1 MNKGDI
7 ERMLAAAEPAVHD
20 GPLPLFP
27 PLGMPAPY
35 PVEALGPVLS
45 PAAAAISRK
54 VQVPPAM
61 AAQSVLAAASLV
73 AQAYA
78 DVMLPFGQTRP
89 LSLYFVTVAASG
101 DRKTTADGEALWPI
115 KKREKAL
122 REARMKAHQTWLVER
137 AAWEAEKRK
146 IVVDGKLDLDQRRH
160 ALVELGAEP
169 AQPLHAFLTVPDPT
183 VEGLAKAWVSA
194 LPALGVFTA
203 EGGQFVGGHGM
214 SDEHRLK
221 TAATYSAL
229 WDGEPFRR
237 VRAGDGVTILPGR
250 RLAMHIM
257 VQPDAAEK
265 FLSDGLLRDQGLL
278 SRVLVAAPPSVAGSR
293 LYRETR
299 AEDDAAIRAYGARL
313 LRILEL
319 PLPLAEGCLNE
330 LEPRVLHLSAEAK
343 NAFEAFY
350 NHVERQSGAEKELSL
365 IPDFAAKAAEQAA
378 RIAGVLTVVEDQ
390 QASEIRTDTMARA
403 IALTDWYVDEA
414 LRLRGVARVDPALR
428 AADGLLQ
435 WMRRQ
440 GKPKFSF
447 RDDIMQCGPR
457 ATRTKKAAEAA
468 LRVLEDHGY
477 ISDSRG
483 NRRIIRLISAATT

>member
-1 MNKGDI
+1 M
-7 ERMLAAAEPAVHD
+7 
-20 GPLPLFP
+20 
-27 PLGMPAPY
+27 
-35 PVEALGPVLS
+35 
-45 PAAAAISRK
+45 
-54 VQVPPAM
+54 
-61 AAQSVLAAASLV
+61 
-73 AQAYA
+73 
-78 DVMLPFGQTRP
+78 
-89 LSLYFVTVAASG
+89 
-101 DRKTTADGEALWPI
+101 
-115 KKREKAL
+115 
-122 REARMKAHQTWLVER
+122 
-137 AAWEAEKRK
+137 
-146 IVVDGKLDLDQRRH
+146 
-160 ALVELGAEP
+160 
-169 AQPLHAFLTVPDPT
+169 HAFLTVPDPT

-468 LRVLEDHGY
+468 LRILEDHGY